1 MHVYTVFLCI
11 YIYVRVLFS
20 LQHFDCK
27 NMISRRAY
35 LQYSKERLRPFEP
48 QLFKETCLLMSLL
61 EECTIITVQLK
72 TLQYVC
78 VYIYYIYVY
87 MQLKH
92 YQYYIYVY
100 MQLKHYQYIIYIYM

>member
-1 MHVYTVFLCI
+1 MC
-11 YIYVRVLFS
+11 VLFS

-72 TLQYVC
+72 TLQYVYI
-78 VYIYYIYVY
+78 YIYYMYTCS
-87 MQLKH
+87 
-92 YQYYIYVY
+92 
-100 MQLKHYQYIIYIYM
+100 